1 MFCFKK
7 MKKIFNI
14 LFILSFLYSSEIK
27 ERTIDSIKSFFNEEI
42 EIFDK
47 KFKIP
52 KKTKNEIQ
60 NKIKQNFFRD
70 QIFYWIIKKNKQEIG
85 YALLDNSIGKSMPI
99 TYLVI
104 FNANQ
109 EIIHSEI
116 IKYRESYGGEVS
128 GKSWLNQFNGMTR
141 DSLYTFPKDIAG
153 ISGATISVRSVTK
166 GFSKL
171 SLLLPYIIKQSKNN
185 AQAKPNQ

>member
-1 MFCFKK
+1 M
-7 MKKIFNI
+7 MKKNLII
-14 LFILSFLYSSEIK
+14 LFISSFIISSEIK
-27 ERTIDSIKSFFNEEI
+27 ESSIKVIQNFYNDSIEVIS
-42 EIFDK
+42 K

-52 KKTKNEIQ
+52 KKVKAEIQ

-70 QIFYWIIKKNKQEIG
+70 QIYYWVIKRGDENIG

-104 FNANQ
+104 FNSDEQ
-109 EIIHSEI
+109 VVHSNI
-116 IKYRESYGGEVS
+116 IKYREGYGGEVA
-128 GKSWLNQFNGMTR
+128 GKKWLAQFNGMKR
-141 DSLYTFPKDIAG
+141 DSLYGFPKDIAG

-171 SLLLPYIIKQSKNN
+171 SLLLPYIIKENINGK
-185 AQAKPNQ
+185 

>member
-1 MFCFKK
+1 

-14 LFILSFLYSSEIK
+14 LFILSFLYPSEIK
-27 ERTIDSIKSFFNEEI
+27 ERTLDSIKSFFNEEI

-60 NKIKQNFFRD
+60 NKIKQKFFRD
-70 QIFYWIIKKNKQEIG
+70 QIFYWVIKKNKQEIG

-104 FNANQ
+104 FNTNQ

-128 GKSWLNQFNGMTR
+128 GKNWLNQFNGMRR

-171 SLLLPYIIKQSKNN
+171 SLLLPHIINQNKNSVK
-185 AQAKPNQ
+185 AKPNQ